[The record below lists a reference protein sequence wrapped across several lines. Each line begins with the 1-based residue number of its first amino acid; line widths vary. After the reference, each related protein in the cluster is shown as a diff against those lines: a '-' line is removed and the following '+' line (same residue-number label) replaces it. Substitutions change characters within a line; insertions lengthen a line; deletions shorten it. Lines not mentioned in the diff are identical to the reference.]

1 MSNVVQEKF
10 NLKTLPFTKDIAV
23 DNLFR
28 SENWEMC
35 HSKLRYTVENKL
47 FTVLTSP
54 PGCGKSTMLR
64 ALKNNLNPNKYEFIY
79 ISESRLSPRW
89 LYNLILRHFGV
100 KEYYYR
106 GDGKKAVHEQFAVTR
121 ELKHK
126 EIIVCVDEAHLL
138 SLETLQELRF
148 FLNSDIDSSSLVSL
162 ILSGQP
168 ELRSTLRRDI
178 CEAIR
183 QRIAF
188 PISIEPMNRDLVEK
202 YIDTHMKAA
211 GSNDTS
217 VFSDEAL
224 DMIYAESGGAMRIVN
239 QICSLALMAAAS
251 SNLTIV
257 DKGIVTNVIQT
268 EMI

>member
-1 MSNVVQEKF
+1 MSNLVLERF
-10 NLKTLPFTKDIAV
+10 CLKTLPFMKDIEI

-35 HSKLRYTVENKL
+35 YNKLRYAVENKL

-64 ALKNNLNPNKYEFIY
+64 ALKDKLNANKYEFVY
-79 ISESRLSPRW
+79 ISESNLSPRW

-138 SLETLQELRF
+138 DLETLQELRF
-148 FLNSDIDSSSLVSL
+148 FLNSDIDSTSLVSL

-188 PISIEPMNRDLVEK
+188 PVVIEPMNRDLMAR
-202 YIDTHMKAA
+202 YIGAHMKAA
-211 GSNDTS
+211 GNENESL
-217 VFSDEAL
+217 FSTEAM

-239 QICSLALMAAAS
+239 QICSLSLMAAAS
-251 SNLTIV
+251 TNADTI
-257 DKGIVTNVIQT
+257 DADIVRNIIQT

>member
-1 MSNVVQEKF
+1 MSNLVLEKF
-10 NLKTLPFTKDIAV
+10 GLKILPFSKDIAV
-23 DNLFR
+23 DNLFKC
-28 SENWEMC
+28 ENWQMC
-35 HSKLRYTVENKL
+35 CSKLKYAVENKL
-47 FTVLTSP
+47 FTVLTAP
-54 PGCGKSTMLR
+54 PGCGKSTLLR
-64 ALKNNLNPNKYEFIY
+64 ALKDSLNPNRYEFIY
-79 ISESRLSPRW
+79 LSESNLSPRW

-106 GDGKKAVHEQFAVTR
+106 GDGKKAVHEQFAVTK

-148 FLNSDIDSSSLVSL
+148 FLNSDIDSTSLVSL

-183 QRIAF
+183 QRISF
-188 PISIEPMNRDLVEK
+188 PVTLEPMNRDLMAR

-211 GSNDTS
+211 GSEDMS
-217 VFSDEAL
+217 VFSDEAM

-239 QICSLALMAAAS
+239 QICLLSLMAAAS
-251 SNLTIV
+251 SSLTAV
-257 DKGIVTNVIQT
+257 DTGIVTNVIQT

>member
-1 MSNVVQEKF
+1 MSNIVEEKF
-10 NLKTLPFTKDIAV
+10 GLKRLPFEKDIEV

-35 HSKLRYTVENKL
+35 YNKLRYAVENKL

-64 ALKNNLNPNKYEFIY
+64 ALRDKLNPNKYEFIY
-79 ISESRLSPRW
+79 LSESNLSPRW

-106 GDGKKAVHEQFAVTR
+106 GDGKKAVHEQFAVIR

-188 PISIEPMNRDLVEK
+188 PVVIEPMNRDLMAR
-202 YIDTHMKAA
+202 YIEAHMKAA
-211 GSNDTS
+211 GSDRPD
-217 VFSDEAL
+217 VFSDEAV

-239 QICSLALMAAAS
+239 QICSLSLMAAAS
-251 SNLTIV
+251 SSLTAV
-257 DKGIVTNVIQT
+257 DTSIVTNVIQT